1 MSQITNRPPPAL
13 AMPAARTVDVGMAS
27 ERLRTFRMPSGNS
40 AYSAPSITSTSPIA
54 AHRSF
59 NCKRP
64 PYSAGVAASV
74 PKNWKNWL
82 FGESTIVVSSADNA
96 FSYACIER

>member
-1 MSQITNRPPPAL
+1 
-13 AMPAARTVDVGMAS
+13 MPAARTVDVGMAS
-27 ERLRTFRMPSGNS
+27 ERFSTFRMPSGNS

-64 PYSAGVAASV
+64 SYSLPVTVAASV

-82 FGESTIVVSSADNA
+82 LGESTIVVSSADNA